1 MNRIIISGRLTRD
14 PERRESGSGLIVTN
28 FSVAVNRPFAKE
40 KTVDYMDCVAFR
52 KSAEFIA
59 KWFSK
64 GKPILIEGHL
74 QSRDWED
81 KNGNKRRSWEVIVDQ
96 AEFFSATKSEQDI
109 PQTAPG
115 EMVPLEGGDP
125 FADGEVPFDM
135 ENDPLDS
142 LPV

>member
-52 KSAEFIA
+52 KSAEFIS

-96 AEFFSATKSEQDI
+96 AEFYSTTRDNQDI
-109 PQTAPG
+109 PQTVPG

-125 FADGEVPFDM
+125 FVDGEVPFDM